1 MLKKFVGVCVLFAA
15 VGFAISI
22 IGIPLA
28 IFLALV
34 AFWLI
39 L

>member
-28 IFLALV
+28 ILLTLIAI
-34 AFWLI
+34 WLI

>member
-1 MLKKFVGVCVLFAA
+1 MLKKLVGVCILFAA

-28 IFLALV
+28 ILMTLV
-34 AFWLI
+34 AVWLI